1 MKPQDTPSVIL
12 FPLLAAA
19 AAMHAVF
26 LLFSSPR
33 NPVSDHAGMLLWW
46 GCLSLTYGIL
56 TLLLRRPR
64 STRTVILIATCGFLL
79 QLVLTLMVAFRP
91 STVLSW
97 SVLLFMWI
105 SLYARCCIQLLEGTQ
120 TDAVV
125 TTFEL
130 SVLTLFVIGFGV
142 SMAVITPASLLHCA
156 AGVLL
161 TLVAMI
167 RIRSGHTRVDTR
179 SGHSFKSRFFLIAL
193 LAGIGGLAAALCT
206 LLTDSASYL
215 LSRLTHWG
223 FTLLR
228 AAAAQ
233 VDRFLRWILSLL
245 PAQHMNSAL
254 LEEAEAQAPSGAADW
269 GTLNSQLLFYLMLG
283 VIVLF
288 ALIALVWI
296 WRNGGF
302 RRVAFRSR
310 TMTQV
315 SRKHRSLRDLLR
327 QLWQRYQ
334 QWFSFQISYLKLRNT
349 AAGLFVWLEQ
359 QMRARH
365 LERKTGETARAFLL
379 RIQTTLP
386 SCSEPLSRLADC
398 LDQHYFG
405 AGQSLSISEITAMR
419 RQIRAELHQQ
429 LSEKAADA

>member
-1 MKPQDTPSVIL
+1 
-12 FPLLAAA
+12 
-19 AAMHAVF
+19 MHAVF

-64 STRTVILIATCGFLL
+64 SIRTVILIATCGFLL

-206 LLTDSASYL
+206 LLTAPCMS
-215 LSRLTHWG
+215 
-223 FTLLR
+223 
-228 AAAAQ
+228 AAQ
-233 VDRFLRWILSLL
+233 LL
-245 PAQHMNSAL
+245 PA
-254 LEEAEAQAPSGAADW
+254 P
-269 GTLNSQLLFYLMLG
+269 
-283 VIVLF
+283 
-288 ALIALVWI
+288 
-296 WRNGGF
+296 
-302 RRVAFRSR
+302 
-310 TMTQV
+310 
-315 SRKHRSLRDLLR
+315 
-327 QLWQRYQ
+327 
-334 QWFSFQISYLKLRNT
+334 
-349 AAGLFVWLEQ
+349 
-359 QMRARH
+359 
-365 LERKTGETARAFLL
+365 
-379 RIQTTLP
+379 
-386 SCSEPLSRLADC
+386 C
-398 LDQHYFG
+398 
-405 AGQSLSISEITAMR
+405 
-419 RQIRAELHQQ
+419 
-429 LSEKAADA
+429 